1 MSSPAA
7 TLLHLQSSSTTAL
20 TSQDEKDEG
29 GKPESG
35 SLVVG
40 VRSGYNPHLDAS
52 SFHLESHNWIP
63 KVSLSV

>member
-20 TSQDEKDEG
+20 TSQYEKDEG

-40 VRSGYNPHLDAS
+40 VRSGYIPHLDAS
-52 SFHLESHNWIP
+52 SFHWESHNWNP
-63 KVSLSV
+63 KASL

>member
-7 TLLHLQSSSTTAL
+7 TLHLLQSSSTTAL
-20 TSQDEKDEG
+20 TFQDEKDEG

-40 VRSGYNPHLDAS
+40 LRSEYNPHLDAS
-52 SFHLESHNWIP
+52 SFHLESHNWNP
-63 KVSLSV
+63 KASLSV